1 MPGPAW
7 ENQRFYMLLLGNDVE
22 WVEHPRSAT
31 QLNAKEAE
39 RWARGWNE
47 HTVALDSDKKKGV

>member
-1 MPGPAW
+1 MQVNGK
-7 ENQRFYMLLLGNDVE
+7 DVE
-22 WVEHPRSAT
+22 WVDHPRSAT

-47 HTVALDSDKKKGV
+47 HTVAMDSDKKKGV